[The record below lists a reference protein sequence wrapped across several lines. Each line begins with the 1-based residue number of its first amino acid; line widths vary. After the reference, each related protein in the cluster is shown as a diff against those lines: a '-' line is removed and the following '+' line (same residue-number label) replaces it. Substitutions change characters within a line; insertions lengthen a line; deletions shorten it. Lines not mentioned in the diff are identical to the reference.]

1 METLG
6 TTLRYEM
13 MILLVVL
20 IVLVGYKLMVRQINT
35 DGLMLDKTSGR
46 SFSPARLQM
55 LAVTMT
61 IALYYMLLVFEAEDT
76 GRLPDLPNELLL
88 ALGGSHIIYLG
99 GKLYGMFAARFG
111 LASPRIKLRE
121 KPTERRMKR

>member
-6 TTLRYEM
+6 ITLRWEM

-61 IALYYMLLVFEAEDT
+61 IAIYYMFLVFDAEDT
-76 GRLPDLPNELLL
+76 GRMPDLPITSYARRQPYHLPGRQ
-88 ALGGSHIIYLG
+88 ALRNARRQIRIR
-99 GKLYGMFAARFG
+99 FA
-111 LASPRIKLRE
+111 PHQ
-121 KPTERRMKR
+121 